1 MHRSPGPIRQNPSGR
16 GGNGRENKGA
26 TAGILRRKRNPL
38 RGLDLQHAANG
49 RRHGQR
55 PTPEAPQRDTS
66 SQSIP
71 PLDFF
76 TPLAS
81 MWFLPRFPRFSL
93 DHPGVSSACRLG
105 SRLAGTCLYD
115 LCLLLLLCVWLHFPE
130 RWRELSWVPHCV
142 FQHRHAGRVPQGH
155 EVHVWAIGCPAAAAV
170 RPWR

>member
-1 MHRSPGPIRQNPSGR
+1 MHRRPGPIVQNPSGR
-16 GGNGRENKGA
+16 GGNGRKNMGA

-38 RGLDLQHAANG
+38 RGLDLRQAAEG

-66 SQSIP
+66 CQSIP

-93 DHPGVSSACRLG
+93 DHLRVS
-105 SRLAGTCLYD
+105 
-115 LCLLLLLCVWLHFPE
+115 
-130 RWRELSWVPHCV
+130 
-142 FQHRHAGRVPQGH
+142 
-155 EVHVWAIGCPAAAAV
+155 AA
-170 RPWR
+170 WGIDQ

>member
-1 MHRSPGPIRQNPSGR
+1 MHSSPGPIRQNPSGR

-26 TAGILRRKRNPL
+26 TAGILRRNPNPL
-38 RGLDLQHAANG
+38 RGLDLQHAADG

-81 MWFLPRFPRFSL
+81 MWFLPRFPRFPL

-105 SRLAGTCLYD
+105 AGTCLYD
-115 LCLLLLLCVWLHFPE
+115 LCLLLPV
-130 RWRELSWVPHCV
+130 
-142 FQHRHAGRVPQGH
+142 
-155 EVHVWAIGCPAAAAV
+155 
-170 RPWR
+170 